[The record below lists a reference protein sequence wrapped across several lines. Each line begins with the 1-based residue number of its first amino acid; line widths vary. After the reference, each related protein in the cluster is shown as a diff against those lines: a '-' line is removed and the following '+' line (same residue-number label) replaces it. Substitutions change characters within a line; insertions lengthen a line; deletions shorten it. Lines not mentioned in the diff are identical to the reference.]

1 MVINSA
7 INNLNFN
14 CSSGT
19 QGKDFI
25 FISDAVDAIMKC
37 FNNKLIIGKIINV
50 GSGYKITI
58 KDLILKIVNLIGKGR
73 PIFGV
78 LKMRSDEP
86 KNSYP
91 NITNAKKILSWKPKI
106 TLDSGLKKTI
116 KYYKKKNNEL

>member
-1 MVINSA
+1 
-7 INNLNFN
+7 
-14 CSSGT
+14 
-19 QGKDFI
+19 
-25 FISDAVDAIMKC
+25 MKHFKEC

-116 KYYKKKNNEL
+116 KYYKQKNNEL

>member
-1 MVINSA
+1 
-7 INNLNFN
+7 
-14 CSSGT
+14 
-19 QGKDFI
+19 
-25 FISDAVDAIMKC
+25 MKC
-37 FNNKLIIGKIINV
+37 FNNKLVIGKVINI

-58 KDLILKIVNLIGKGR
+58 KNLILKIVNSIGKGK

-86 KNSYP
+86 KNSFP
-91 NITNAKKILSWKPKI
+91 NITIAKKVLGWRPKI